1 MARTFAGGRARH
13 LIQGAGGSV
22 ALAALVAGA
31 IWVPANAGSAFRS
44 ATASSSTSSAQ
55 STTATPVTPAAPAT
69 AQAASLTAGL
79 GPMPKDPAGAARYR
93 ADIAHRITLATS
105 LRATADRALAAANV
119 QAAAAARDAIQAERA
134 AGLARDRL
142 TMWASYL
149 YRVSG
154 NTGLLMA
161 VFNDPTADPLQFLRG
176 AADADSFSQKFI
188 DDLETAHTTAVFAAQ
203 KAAAAT
209 TLRQNASTEASAA
222 EAARQTLVAVLGVAQ
237 TTSPVRLPGANL
249 GQSGPQTVVD
259 GRACPRTNPPNT
271 LRGGSDAIG
280 GLALCRRAV
289 SQAATPQAALAIQ
302 AAFQMLGA
310 PYACGGVGRQDP
322 FRFDCSS
329 LVSRAYYL
337 GAGIDTA
344 GKDWAPSTRDM
355 VPWDGV
361 PLAWWASYVDP
372 RYLRPGDLV
381 LYDTGGAAYRH
392 VVMYLGSGFQ
402 LETNSCGDVAHVSTF
417 SGFPTSGGEVFLVA
431 RRVIAPGGY
440 RVPDPKAIPTSG
452 GHAVVPTKPKP
463 GVGDPKVPTPKPSP
477 APKPIVTP
485 APTTPAPPS
494 PSTSTSS
501 STTPAPTDPS
511 STTTTTSPPPTSP
524 STTSSSTTTSPPTT
538 PCATTFTSTSTECPS
553 TTATGSASSG

>member
-1 MARTFAGGRARH
+1 MTRLFAGGRARH
-13 LIQGAGGSV
+13 LIHGASGSV

-31 IWVPANAGSAFRS
+31 IWVPANAGNLLHAD
-44 ATASSSTSSAQ
+44 ATTSSNSLAP
-55 STTATPVTPAAPAT
+55 STTSAPSAPVAPAAPG
-69 AQAASLTAGL
+69 AAGADLLTAGL
-79 GPMPKDPAGAARYR
+79 GPIPKDPAGVAKYR
-93 ADIAHRITLATS
+93 AEVSRRIALATAM
-105 LRATADRALAAANV
+105 RAKADSALVAANAR
-119 QAAAAARDAIQAERA
+119 AAAAARDAIQAERA

-176 AADADSFSQKFI
+176 AADAETFSQQFI
-188 DDLETAHTTAVFAAQ
+188 DDLNNAHATALLSIQ

-209 TLRQNASTEASAA
+209 TLRQSAIA
-222 EAARQTLVAVLGVAQ
+222 EAAAADAARHTLVTVLGAAQ
-237 TTSPVRLPGANL
+237 NTISVGAL

-280 GLALCRRAV
+280 GYALCRRAV
-289 SQAATPQAALAIQ
+289 AQAATPQAALAIQ

-372 RYLRPGDLV
+372 RFLRPGDLV

-440 RVPDPKAIPTSG
+440 RVPDPKPIPTSG
-452 GHAVVPTKPKP
+452 GAAVTPAKPKP
-463 GVGDPKVPTPKPSP
+463 GVGDPKVITPKPTP
-477 APKPIVTP
+477 APKPVVTP
-485 APTTPAPPS
+485 T
-494 PSTSTSS
+494 PSTSTTTSS
-501 STTPAPTDPS
+501 STTTSPPPTDPSSSTTSPPPTDPS
-511 STTTTTSPPPTSP
+511 STTTTTVPDPTC
-524 STTSSSTTTSPPTT
+524 TT
-538 PCATTFTSTSTECPS
+538 ATSTSTSTSTAPGCTSS
-553 TTATGSASSG
+553 TTAQSNTSST